1 MKTFLVPS
9 LKITFLTLIL
19 FGGIYP
25 IAVSLIANVMAP
37 NKGEGAVIEINGKVV
52 GFEAIGQ
59 SFHSARYFNSRPSA
73 VGYNAAA
80 TGGSNKGTTNP
91 DYLMQV
97 EERIADFLKQNP
109 DVEKSAI
116 TVDLVTASGSG
127 LDPHIS
133 RQAAEIQISRIARER
148 GLTPIQLQ
156 ELIQQQVE
164 KENHT
169 PFESEKVNVLK
180 LNIALDNLQ

>member
-73 VGYNAAA
+73 VGYHAAA
-80 TGGSNKGTTNP
+80 TGGSNKG
-91 DYLMQV
+91 
-97 EERIADFLKQNP
+97 
-109 DVEKSAI
+109 
-116 TVDLVTASGSG
+116 
-127 LDPHIS
+127 
-133 RQAAEIQISRIARER
+133 
-148 GLTPIQLQ
+148 
-156 ELIQQQVE
+156 
-164 KENHT
+164 
-169 PFESEKVNVLK
+169 
-180 LNIALDNLQ
+180 